1 LEYYNN
7 LVKFLKESY
16 RGQIMVVLF
25 GSRAKDTYNKF
36 SDYDLLVIVRNENLM
51 DKLKSIRR
59 DSYSYSVDMKIYVL
73 SEIKERVDN
82 FDTILL
88 DAFSG
93 GKLIYDG
100 LNKYNY
106 IKEIVK
112 GYINQKG
119 LIKRSDGWFRKL

>member
-1 LEYYNN
+1 
-7 LVKFLKESY
+7 
-16 RGQIMVVLF
+16 MVVLF